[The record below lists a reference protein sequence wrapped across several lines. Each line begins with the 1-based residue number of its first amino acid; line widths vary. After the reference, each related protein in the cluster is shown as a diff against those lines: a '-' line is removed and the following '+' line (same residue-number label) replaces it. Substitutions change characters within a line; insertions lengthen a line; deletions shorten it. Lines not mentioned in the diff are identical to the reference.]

1 MEKHDRQAWIIAI
14 SLFIALFFVW
24 GGGYNTAPIFLGALL
39 RAFHWSHARV
49 AWMVFVLSLS
59 VGVSQPIAGWL
70 LDRFE
75 ARYVMGA
82 GAALAGLGFISA
94 GRSNTL
100 EGILFSVL
108 LLGVGL
114 GASTWLPA
122 SLIIANWFGERRGT
136 ALGVATAGMEAGG
149 MAMTYI
155 SGYIIANHGWRA
167 AYTFLAIPTL
177 VIVMPLLLVV
187 ARTRPPAA
195 AGQSAA
201 ESARN
206 LPGLEMAEAL
216 RTRAFWM
223 LVLAQLSFGLA
234 VGGSFHHLVAFLEGL
249 GYTVKSATLVIS
261 IILGMAAVGKATM
274 GAVADR
280 IGGRYA
286 LSIGYVMISVSI
298 LILLGAA
305 KIWMV
310 GLWLLVAGIFA
321 ASPVALVPMVLAETL
336 GLRRFGSLFGLL
348 GFTVTVGL
356 SIGPVVVGWIT
367 DITGSYTFAFEL
379 CAAVALVGAVS
390 SYACVAPQPATAPA
404 TMPQARSAVTSSS
417 A

>member
-75 ARYVMGA
+75 ARYVMSV

-100 EGILFSVL
+100 EGLLFSVL

-149 MAMTYI
+149 MAMTYTA
-155 SGYIIANHGWRA
+155 GYIIANHGWRA
-167 AYTFLAIPTL
+167 AYSFLAIPTL
-177 VIVMPLLLVV
+177 VIVMPLLLIV

-195 AGQSAA
+195 AGKSVAD
-201 ESARN
+201 SARD
-206 LPGLEMAEAL
+206 LPGFEMAEAL

-223 LVLAQLSFGLA
+223 LVVAQLSFGLA

-249 GYTVKSATLVIS
+249 GYAVKSATLVVS

-280 IGGRYA
+280 IGGKNA
-286 LSIGYVMISVSI
+286 LAIGYVMIAASV

-336 GLRRFGSLFGLL
+336 GLKRFGSLFGLL

-367 DITGSYTFAFEL
+367 DMTGSYTVAFEL
-379 CAAVALVGAVS
+379 CSVIAMIGAAA
-390 SYACVAPQPATAPA
+390 SYVCVAPQPAAAPA
-404 TMPQARSAVTSSS
+404 AIPQAQAAAPSSP